1 MGRLTRI
8 CILICVNFLAFLSFT
23 FSSSAQVSVP
33 LDSLISPKVPYR
45 LTKNA
50 SKLTEFLIQGKTSD
64 KEKFD
69 AIFSWV
75 ASNISYNYR
84 ALNSKKGNKTL
95 TIHKIL
101 RKRLAVC
108 GDYAHLMDTLCG
120 LAGLQNTTVEGYTK
134 PLYFD
139 VNDSLY
145 FSRHAWNAVKLES
158 KWYLYD
164 VTWSS
169 KEKVYQY
176 TRFGLWRLKMLKKIL
191 KHQKTTF
198 YTWKFKNKKDK
209 FCGIPEE
216 TVLISK
222 QIMYLPKGY
231 YFFYQLINFFPY
243 RLRFKYNYV
252 KNTDYYLTEPEVFS
266 LDHFPEDPIWSFSYN
281 VRTLDDFRKDSTYYY
296 GIDSYFKNQHREGR
310 TCIECDDFLSLDSL
324 QKAHYLIKLGKEI
337 LPQNSLLSAE
347 SEMNVAEIYSG
358 KFNKETDS
366 TAKMAFYD
374 STLNYINLSKKDYR
388 EGIPVNVREYRF
400 QSAKNKAKQQ
410 QLKRENKSHSKA
422 IRSVF
427 QAINGRKKKMSSL
440 EYKSEANESSEKTA
454 IRKFNRSFISKTVP
468 KLKEQKIKS
477 LQSMLEKYLYSSDSL
492 STEIVLT
499 RDSLLNHSIK
509 LLNALYEQD
518 NVLSPY
524 EDLFLIDGMKR
535 RIHSLD
541 SYDYSIRSGRKQI
554 DSLENRFLTTVQDS
568 VLNRADT
575 MYATFMDLY
584 KLIKK
589 RNDYNV
595 KAAKI
600 ITTLSNV
607 GVINKD
613 SVLVFKNV
621 QNERMK
627 QDVCWNR
634 DQKSIFSS
642 LKNNFESFYYQQKRF
657 QRIISK
663 NNSQENK
670 RFAHVKKVI
679 DRDNAVIKS
688 VIEANTD
695 YLKRMRKIVGK
706 KREAYLKKLKKGK

>member
-8 CILICVNFLAFLSFT
+8 RILLCVNFLAVLSLT

-33 LDSLISPKVPYR
+33 LDSLISPQVPYR

-75 ASNISYNYR
+75 ANNISYNYR
-84 ALNSKKGNKTL
+84 ALNSKKGPKNL

-101 RKRLAVC
+101 RKRLAIC

-120 LAGLQNTTVEGYTK
+120 LAGLQNTTVEGHTK
-134 PLYFD
+134 SLYFD

-191 KHQKTTF
+191 KHQKINY
-198 YTWKFKNKKDK
+198 YTWKFKKKKDK

-216 TVLISK
+216 TVLVSR

-231 YFFYQLINFFPY
+231 YFFYRLINFFPY
-243 RLRFKYNYV
+243 RLRLKYQFVY
-252 KNTDYYLTEPEVFS
+252 NTDYYLTEPEVFS
-266 LDHFPEDPIWSFSYN
+266 LNHFPEDPIWSFSYN
-281 VRTLDDFRKDSTYYY
+281 IRTLDEFRMDSTYYY
-296 GIDSYFKNQHREGR
+296 GIDKYFKNQHREGR
-310 TCIECDDFLSLDSL
+310 TCIECDDFLSKDSL
-324 QKAHYLIKLGKEI
+324 EKEQYLIKLGKKI

-347 SEMNVAEIYSG
+347 SEMKVAEIYRG
-358 KFNKETDS
+358 KFQKENDS

-388 EGIPVNVREYRF
+388 DGKLVNSRESRF
-400 QSAKNKAKQQ
+400 QNAKNKAKQQ
-410 QLKRENKSHSKA
+410 QLRFENKIHSKA

-427 QAINGRKKKMSSL
+427 LAINARKKKMSSL
-440 EYKSEANESSEKTA
+440 EIKSEAYESSERNA
-454 IRKFNRSFISKTVP
+454 VRKFNRTYLSKTIP
-468 KLKEQKIKS
+468 KLKDQKIKS
-477 LQSMLEKYLYSSDSL
+477 LQSLLVKYVYSSDSL
-492 STEIVLT
+492 TKKIVLT

-524 EDLFLIDGMKR
+524 EDLFLIDGMNR
-535 RIHSLD
+535 RINSLD

-575 MYATFMDLY
+575 MYESFIDLH

-600 ITTLSNV
+600 LTTLSNA
-607 GVINKD
+607 K
-613 SVLVFKNV
+613 VLDNETLLRFKNV
-621 QNERMK
+621 QNENMK
-627 QDVCWNR
+627 QDICWNR
-634 DQKSIFSS
+634 DQKTIFST
-642 LKNNFESFYYQQKRF
+642 LKSNFESFYFQQKRF
-657 QRIISK
+657 QRIISR
-663 NNSQENK
+663 NNAKENK
-670 RFAHVKKVI
+670 RFTRIKKEI
-679 DRDNAVIKS
+679 DRDNRMINN
-688 VIEANTD
+688 VIEIQMD
-695 YLKRMRKIVGK
+695 YLKKMRKIVGK
-706 KREAYLKKLKKGK
+706 EREVYLKKLKKGK